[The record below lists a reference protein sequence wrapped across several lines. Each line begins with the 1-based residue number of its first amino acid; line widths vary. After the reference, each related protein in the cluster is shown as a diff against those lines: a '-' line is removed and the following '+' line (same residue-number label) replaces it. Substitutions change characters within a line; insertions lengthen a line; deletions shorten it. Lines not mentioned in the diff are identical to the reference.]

1 MLNRA
6 IPLLLLTLVITG
18 TIRTGAQAPPQA
30 SAADFPPGPGREI
43 VSKACRECH
52 MAADITRRR
61 ETRRRWSLILDQMA
75 GQGAQIETDADWE
88 KALVYLSTTLGRKIR
103 INTAPMSLVA
113 EVFDFTEEQAAAIVK
128 ARTAKGGFKT
138 WQEIAA
144 VPGIDAKRVQEQ
156 SGNLDFTT
164 GGLNRRP

>member
-1 MLNRA
+1 MRRL
-6 IPLLLLTLVITG
+6 PVSVLLLTLVAAG
-18 TIRTGAQAPPQA
+18 SIRAGAQAPPQA
-30 SAADFPPGPGREI
+30 NAADFPAGPGREI

-75 GQGAQIETDADWE
+75 GQGAQIDTDEDWE
-88 KALVYLSTTLGRKIR
+88 KVLVYLSTTLGRKVR
-103 INTAPMSLVA
+103 INTAPASLVA
-113 EVFDFTEEQAAAIVK
+113 EVFDITEEQAAAIVK

-144 VPGIDAKRVQEQ
+144 VPGIDGKRIQEQ
-156 SGNLDFTT
+156 QGNLDFSPA
-164 GGLNRRP
+164 GG